1 MVFGFCQYDVIAT
14 SIFAIV
20 SIKLS
25 LDVANDEYIFL
36 NNFGG
41 HNGVLSPPSCLPHPL
56 PIAGSKKKGSEQN

>member
-14 SIFAIV
+14 SIFVIV

-41 HNGVLSPPSCLPHPL
+41 HNRVLFPAPLLSSPPSSD
-56 PIAGSKKKGSEQN
+56 GRKQKKKRV

>member
-14 SIFAIV
+14 SIFVIV

-41 HNGVLSPPSCLPHPL
+41 HNGVLPSPL
-56 PIAGSKKKGSEQN
+56 PPLSIARSKKKRV